1 MIRIVLAGIT
11 LLYLSVAALGQAPQ
25 TPSPTPSASPEFK
38 QDFPPHVTNLP
49 LIRPNLDLL
58 FKQMKAI
65 RSESGAFQVSYPTDL
80 TAASQQ
86 RDKSLV
92 VFLTSPTERDDDV
105 FRSARVMVCST
116 PIDKEAWNDC
126 TERDSHLS
134 EMYKDI
140 VRSRTEL
147 VIGGLKGERV
157 ETVSKHD
164 DGVFYYARFVSND
177 RKFFVRGNFAK
188 SFHFEQYAPVFDQVL
203 GSFQLL
209 ATAKQGSSGSNRYF
223 VRVSGCDDGGKAYL
237 NNRLIVDVGFD
248 EDSNWLDITED
259 LARGKGEIKFEVLNK
274 TGAIT
279 YLFQVKKNDTIVFEE
294 TCGKARV
301 VGCENNRAFPVGTLR
316 QFTYTIR
323 KS

>member
-1 MIRIVLAGIT
+1 MIRIVLAGIA
-11 LLYLSVAALGQAPQ
+11 LFYLSVAAPGQAPQ
-25 TPSPTPSASPEFK
+25 NPVPSPAPEFK
-38 QDFPPHVTNLP
+38 QDFPPQVTNLP
-49 LIRPNLDLL
+49 YIRPNPDLL
-58 FKQMKAI
+58 FKTMKAI
-65 RSESGAFQVSYPTDL
+65 RSEAGSFQVSYPTDW

-86 RDKSLV
+86 RDNSMV
-92 VFLTSPTERDDDV
+92 VFLTSPCERDDDV
-105 FRSARVMVCST
+105 FNSARVMVCST
-116 PIDKEAWNDC
+116 AIEKRAWNDC

-147 VIGGLKGERV
+147 VIGGLKVERV
-157 ETVSKHD
+157 ETASKHD
-164 DGVFYYARFVSND
+164 DGVFYYARFTSKD
-177 RKFFVRGNFAK
+177 RKFFVRGNFST
-188 SFHFEQYAPVFDQVL
+188 SFHFEQYTLVFDQVL
-203 GSFQLL
+203 VSFQLL
-209 ATAKQGSSGSNRYF
+209 GTAKQGISGSNRYY

-237 NNRLIVDVGFD
+237 NNRLIVGVGFD